1 VGSGERERSG
11 GWRRVWWWLYNDGEE
26 VSMAMSRARE
36 RRRRRR
42 RRRRR
47 WFRETNFTK

>member
-1 VGSGERERSG
+1 
-11 GWRRVWWWLYNDGEE
+11 VWWWLYNDGEE

-42 RRRRR
+42 RR